1 MTRCRLFLA
10 AWLLWFQAGALAEPL
25 SVLSSIKPL
34 QLLVS
39 AVGGEQVNSQLLLPP
54 TFSPH
59 DARLK
64 PSQWQSLH
72 QADLIVWVGPQMESF
87 LASALSD
94 RDKVLTLGSLAPEAV
109 ADDPH
114 IWLSVDLAADMATA
128 IAKALARSSP
138 RHEAGFLSRAARLV
152 TQLRQEDLR
161 LRQLF
166 AGGFPAYLVPHR
178 GYTHFEKQYGLA
190 PTALVSPNGDH
201 MPGAAHVVSL
211 RSRLVAGE
219 FACVFREPQHD
230 GKLTQRLLDGVEV
243 RQISLDPMAGSISA
257 DGNGFV
263 VYYRSLADAFLACS
277 E

>member
-114 IWLSVDLAADMATA
+114 
-128 IAKALARSSP
+128 
-138 RHEAGFLSRAARLV
+138 
-152 TQLRQEDLR
+152 
-161 LRQLF
+161 
-166 AGGFPAYLVPHR
+166 
-178 GYTHFEKQYGLA
+178 
-190 PTALVSPNGDH
+190 
-201 MPGAAHVVSL
+201 
-211 RSRLVAGE
+211 
-219 FACVFREPQHD
+219 
-230 GKLTQRLLDGVEV
+230 
-243 RQISLDPMAGSISA
+243 
-257 DGNGFV
+257 
-263 VYYRSLADAFLACS
+263 
-277 E
+277 